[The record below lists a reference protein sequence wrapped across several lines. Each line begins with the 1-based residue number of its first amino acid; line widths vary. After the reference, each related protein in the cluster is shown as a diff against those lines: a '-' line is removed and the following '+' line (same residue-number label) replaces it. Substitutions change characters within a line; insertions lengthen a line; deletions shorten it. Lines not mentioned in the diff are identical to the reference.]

1 MGNLSNPD
9 DIKGALEDQDVVFH
23 LAAFSNVYVEDEG
36 ICALYKQNI
45 ENTRK
50 LLEGVRKSAIKKIVF
65 TSSSTIYGSASFL
78 PTPEDYGPLIPE
90 SHYGAS
96 KLACEA
102 LVSAYCKQYGISGI
116 ILRLANIVGSRG
128 NRGIVYDFVR
138 KLKSNPK
145 RLLILGNGQQSKSY
159 LHISD
164 FTDCV
169 YHLFTKEFCGEKNS
183 NNVKI
188 FNVGN
193 SDQINAVSI
202 AKEIC
207 NIQDLKGVILSYQD
221 DMEGRGWRGDVTQ
234 MLLDVSKIK
243 NTGWTPHNDS
253 REAIIISAKEMI
265 KELSNSNAN

>member
-9 DIKGALEDQDVVFH
+9 DIKVALEDQDVVFH

-50 LLEGVRKSAIKKIVF
+50 LLEGIRKSAIKKIVF

-78 PTPEDYGPLIPE
+78 PTPEDYGPLVPE

-221 DMEGRGWRGDVTQ
+221 DMEGRGWRGDITQ

-243 NTGWTPHNDS
+243 NSGWTPRNDS

-265 KELSNSNAN
+265 KELSISNAT